1 MWREFLMK
9 MRSKDALSENLYS
22 DDDSEDTC
30 DSDYSGL
37 SGHYSFRNRL
47 DNSEPSTMSQSRFA
61 RTRINGIRFSQSQC
75 SSEATVSTATG
86 AHEEESCVTWREKFQ
101 FTLSL
106 IREPRYL
113 LAETLVAEQLKL
125 TLKQQ
130 AYRLEHIL
138 IRQTIQEHRQQS
150 ISAASEA
157 ASTYNH
163 SGRRVDG
170 DKAGADIESLKR
182 QLLIVDQRLATLTG
196 RLEVLKAVQQ
206 VLPAVPS
213 GTEINSETDEPDSL
227 EPVQEVTPSI
237 QNVSGT
243 IRQKKVGD
251 KKKNTETSSN
261 ESDLLALLQ
270 LERLAQQASRRD
282 YELLR
287 KQYQRLKEE
296 LEWRDSGHGDDV
308 GDAEFSSELISD
320 RDRDSDSVQM
330 KPSVALKSWTWR
342 SSSTPSQE
350 SAATIRES
358 HPGDNTSTCS
368 SIESPSVANSE
379 NKHLWSEVQSK
390 DKIITQL
397 RSTIAELEP
406 AVDKARAEATQRDMV
421 NKELDRKNQE
431 LQMVINNLT
440 ANIEAL
446 RAYQL
451 TEQHIH
457 EKAFV
462 SSDDNIQRKR
472 TYKVTENKEFVQM
485 RGLIAE
491 LQQKENEYKIRIEH
505 LEKVLRHQSHSL
517 PEVPNL
523 EELERHVTH
532 MEQEL
537 EDKNERLAA
546 FEQYLETKEEEF
558 SVMERDLENLR
569 EENIRLKSEVTEAIY
584 RDRESNLEKLEQVGR
599 ELQQALEANKRLVE
613 DINRE
618 RVLRKKYFNTIE
630 DLKGKIRV
638 YCRLRP
644 LTSVE
649 QRVQHSVADVIDP
662 YTLVINTPK
671 GPKEFH
677 FDRVFLP
684 EDTQETVFEDTHT
697 LVQSAFDGY
706 NVCICAYGQ
715 TGSGKTHT
723 IIGDDI
729 QPGLATRTFER
740 IFQLTED
747 HQAQFDV
754 QVSCSMLEL
763 YNDKLI
769 DLLRLADQTEVKLE
783 IKKDKRGI
791 VWVQGS
797 RISPVTNA
805 NQLSDLFQRGLN
817 SRHTGSTRMNDR
829 SSRSHL
835 IVSINIECTS
845 RLHGTVI
852 RGKVSLLDLA
862 GSERF
867 AKSGSSGD
875 QLREASSINK
885 SLSTLGDVISALAS
899 EQQHTPYRNSKLTM
913 LMQDSL
919 GGNAKTLLFVTASI
933 AAFNLDE
940 TLTSLT
946 YASRAKAVTNQ
957 AQRSADCR
965 EIARL
970 KAVNCSLTLVE
981 GINKMTESGCN
992 VRSYKNSGE
1001 GKKMSK
1007 IRVEKQHPK
1016 CLLGEFF
1023 VFFIL

>member
-1 MWREFLMK
+1 MFLHPVMCPAVHVVPDGISLF
-9 MRSKDALSENLYS
+9 RLSHS
-22 DDDSEDTC
+22 S
-30 DSDYSGL
+30 
-37 SGHYSFRNRL
+37 YSF
-47 DNSEPSTMSQSRFA
+47 
-61 RTRINGIRFSQSQC
+61 
-75 SSEATVSTATG
+75 SS
-86 AHEEESCVTWREKFQ
+86 
-101 FTLSL
+101 
-106 IREPRYL
+106 
-113 LAETLVAEQLKL
+113 
-125 TLKQQ
+125 
-130 AYRLEHIL
+130 
-138 IRQTIQEHRQQS
+138 
-150 ISAASEA
+150 
-157 ASTYNH
+157 

-170 DKAGADIESLKR
+170 DKAGADIESLKK

-243 IRQKKVGD
+243 IRPKKVGD
-251 KKKNTETSSN
+251 KKTNTEASSN

-296 LEWRDSGHGDDV
+296 LEWRDSGHGDDL

-379 NKHLWSEVQSK
+379 NKHLWSEVQSR

-406 AVDKARAEATQRDMV
+406 AVDKARAEATQRDMI
-421 NKELDRKNQE
+421 NKELDRKNKE
-431 LQMVINNLT
+431 LQMVIDNLT
-440 ANIEAL
+440 ANIEVL

-457 EKAFV
+457 EKTFV

-485 RGLIAE
+485 RGLITE
-491 LQQKENEYKIRIEH
+491 LQQKENEYKVRIEQ
-505 LEKVLRHQSHSL
+505 LEKVLRQSNSL

-537 EDKNERLAA
+537 EHKNERLAA

-558 SVMERDLENLR
+558 SVMKRDLENLQ

-584 RDRESNLEKLEQVGR
+584 RDRESNMEKLEQVGR
-599 ELQQALEANKRLVE
+599 ELQQAMEANKLLVE

-644 LTSVE
+644 MTPAE
-649 QRVQHSVADVIDP
+649 QRVQHSVADVVDP

-769 DLLRLADQTEVKLE
+769 DLLRLADQTEVLTCRFSLCISLQHITNAYFDYNQVKLE

-797 RISPVTNA
+797 RISPVTDA
-805 NQLSDLFQRGLN
+805 NQLSDLFYRGLH

-899 EQQHTPYRNSKLTM
+899 EQPHTPYRNSKLTM

-946 YASRAKAVTNQ
+946 YASRAKAVTNA

-970 KAVNCSLTLVE
+970 KAVYCSLTLVE
-981 GINKMTESGCN
+981 GINKMTERGFN

-1007 IRVEKQHPK
+1007 IRVEKQHPES
-1016 CLLGEFF
+1016 LLGEFF
-1023 VFFIL
+1023 VLFIL